1 MPLTLSPDQV
11 AFLLGPLSMN
21 VGAVG
26 RDGWPC
32 VTRAQGVVVARDRRS
47 LTVLLSAARSQAVLD
62 ALAGGSAITLVASRP
77 ATHATLQLKA
87 ARAERVP
94 VTAAHR
100 TASAHCVSAFGAELA
115 ALGYGD
121 AVAGALAA
129 ILSTEDLAALRFAPE
144 IVFDQTPGPQAGT
157 VLARAPDVAAP

>member
-1 MPLTLSPDQV
+1 MPLTLTPDQV
-11 AFLLGPLSMN
+11 AFLQGTLSMN

-32 VTRAQGVVVARDRRS
+32 VTRAQGIVVARDRRS

-77 ATHATLQLKA
+77 QTHATLQLKA
-87 ARAERVP
+87 ARAERIA
-94 VTAAHR
+94 VTKAHKS
-100 TASAHCVSAFGAELA
+100 ASARCVAAFGAELA

-121 AVAGALAA
+121 AAA
-129 ILSTEDLAALRFAPE
+129 DAMAAVLSTEDLAALRFVPE

-157 VLARAPDVAAP
+157 VLARTQA